1 MHCKTNSTYIF
12 FWFIQKGKLTSQRK
26 QSNSSESSESTQ
38 SGRTSPIMSPGMF
51 IFQNSMYVHSNSLL
65 TFFIQV
71 MNLIWIMHPTT

>member
-51 IFQNSMYVHSNSLL
+51 ILQNSMYEYVV
-65 TFFIQV
+65 TV
-71 MNLIWIMHPTT
+71 C